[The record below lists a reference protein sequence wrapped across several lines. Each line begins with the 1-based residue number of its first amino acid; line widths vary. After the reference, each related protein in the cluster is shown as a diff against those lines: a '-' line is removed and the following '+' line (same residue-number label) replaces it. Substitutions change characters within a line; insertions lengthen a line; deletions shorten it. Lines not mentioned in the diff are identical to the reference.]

1 MVDRELK
8 LRKREFGV
16 VKIVTNATW
25 DNKDLKLLWHLIM
38 KKYSSQ
44 AKKLYSN
51 TILLEIA
58 IRSLYDI
65 IKSLL

>member
-25 DNKDLKLLWHLIM
+25 DNKDLKLLWRLIM

-44 AKKLYSN
+44 ARKLYTD
-51 TILLEIA
+51 TILVEIA
-58 IRSLYDI
+58 IR
-65 IKSLL
+65 

>member
-16 VKIVTNATW
+16 VRNVTNATW
-25 DNKDLKLLWHLIM
+25 YNQDLKLFWHLII

-44 AKKLYSN
+44 AKKLEY
-51 TILLEIA
+51 TLEFYWKLLLG
-58 IRSLYDI
+58 SYMT
-65 IKSLL
+65 